1 MKKLIATVV
10 ATAMCLGFSMPL
22 AAGTI
27 NQDSADTLGTDFT
40 CTVENNPTYTVTIP
54 SAVTISQNGTV
65 VDITA
70 ENVANLGDQEISV
83 TIGGTDYFR
92 NQLVLEGEA
101 SNGQKKVLRYQIIK
115 SDGTTIETT
124 GTDTATGTEL
134 AAFTEDGTV
143 NYTVK
148 PVIAAS
154 TSKGVTYTGSMT
166 YGISLV
172 DAQ

>member
-1 MKKLIATVV
+1 MKKLISTVV

-92 NQLVLEGEA
+92 NQLVLEGE
-101 SNGQKKVLRYQIIK
+101 KVLRYQIIK
-115 SDGTTIETT
+115 SDGTAIETT